1 MTTDNI
7 IDLLI
12 IACSGLL
19 VWSIA
24 VTLTLWSER
33 KELTKI
39 HKSKEALRES
49 LTKHNYSLF
58 QEKEKLEKEVNARA
72 EEIDDLKLCIKKLAK
87 TNRLCI
93 NMSKAMRAELRAKAP
108 DTSEAITRKLIDD
121 NLRPLVWCKAGDD
134 EWWAMVNA
142 WRIHICKYSA
152 GGGWCVYS
160 VSERLKSNIDMV
172 LPTLKEAKAEGRA
185 WIVEQIY
192 SMFNRDNQDYQK

>member
-12 IACSGLL
+12 IACNLLL

-24 VTLTLWSER
+24 VTLTLWDER
-33 KELTKI
+33 KEMKKLQE
-39 HKSKEALRES
+39 SKEDLRES

-58 QEKEKLEKEVNARA
+58 QEKEELEKELAA
-72 EEIDDLKLCIKKLAK
+72 KTEEIDELKRCTRKLAK

-93 NMSKAMRAELRAKAP
+93 NMFNAMRAELMAKAP
-108 DTSEAITRKLIDD
+108 DTSEAITRKLIDRH
-121 NLRPLVWCKAGDD
+121 LRPLVWVKSDED
-134 EWWAMVNA
+134 EWWTISTA

-160 VSERLKSNIDMV
+160 ASEFVSSKLDMI
-172 LPTLKEAKAEGRA
+172 LPTIKEAKAEGRA

-192 SMFNRDNQDYQK
+192 SMFNRDNQD

>member
-12 IACSGLL
+12 IACGGLL

-24 VTLTLWSER
+24 ATLTILSER
-33 KELTKI
+33 KELKKLR
-39 HKSKEALRES
+39 KSKDDLRES

-58 QEKEKLEKEVNARA
+58 QEKEKLAKEVNAKT
-72 EEIDDLKLCIKKLAK
+72 EEIAELKLCIKKLVK

-93 NMSKAMRAELRAKAP
+93 NMFKAMRAELRAKAP
-108 DTSEAITRKLIDD
+108 YPTEAISRKLIDRS
-121 NLRPLVWCKAGDD
+121 LRPLVWCKADDD
-134 EWWAMVNA
+134 EWWTMVNA

-160 VSERLKSNIDMV
+160 ASEFVSSKLDMV
-172 LPTLKEAKAEGRA
+172 LPTLKEAKMEGRA

-192 SMFNRDNQDYQK
+192 AMFNRDNQD

>member
-1 MTTDNI
+1 MTQSNI

-19 VWSIA
+19 IWSIA
-24 VTLTLWSER
+24 VTLTLWHER
-33 KELTKI
+33 KEMKKLQE
-39 HKSKEALRES
+39 SKEDLRES

-58 QEKEKLEKEVNARA
+58 QEKEELEKELAA
-72 EEIDDLKLCIKKLAK
+72 KTEEIDELKRCTRKLAK

-93 NMSKAMRAELRAKAP
+93 NMFKAMRAELRAKAP
-108 DTSEAITRKLIDD
+108 YPTEAISRKLIDIS
-121 NLRPLVWCKAGDD
+121 LRPFVWCKAGDD
-134 EWWAMVNA
+134 EWWTMVNA

-160 VSERLKSNIDMV
+160 VSERLKSNLDMV

-192 SMFNRDNQDYQK
+192 SMFNRDIIKTN

>member
-1 MTTDNI
+1 MTTETFA
-7 IDLLI
+7 LLSF
-12 IACSGLL
+12 IACL
-19 VWSIA
+19 VLGA
-24 VTLTLWSER
+24 GCVTLFILWVVEGR
-33 KELTKI
+33 EVEDLR
-39 HKSKEALRES
+39 KSKEALRES

-58 QEKEKLEKEVNARA
+58 QEKESLAKEVDAKT
-72 EEIDDLKLCIKKLAK
+72 EEIDELKRCTKKLAK

-93 NMSKAMRAELRAKAP
+93 SMFKAMRAELRAKAP
-108 DTSEAITRKLIDD
+108 YPTEAISRKLIDRS
-121 NLRPLVWCKAGDD
+121 LRPLVWCKAGDD

-160 VSERLKSNIDMV
+160 VSERLKSNLDMV

-192 SMFNRDNQDYQK
+192 SMFNRDNQD

>member
-24 VTLTLWSER
+24 VTLTIWSER
-33 KELTKI
+33 KEMTKL
-39 HKSKEALRES
+39 HKSKEELRES

-58 QEKEKLEKEVNARA
+58 QEKEKLEKEVADKD
-72 EEIDDLKLCIKKLAK
+72 EEIDELKLCIKKLAK

-93 NMSKAMRAELRAKAP
+93 NMCKATRAELRAKAP
-108 DTSEAITRKLIDD
+108 DSSEAITRKLIDRS
-121 NLRPLVWCKAGDD
+121 LRPLVWCKDGDD
-134 EWWAMVNA
+134 EWWTMVNA

-160 VSERLKSNIDMV
+160 VSERLKSNLDIV

-192 SMFNRDNQDYQK
+192 SMFNRDNQD

>member
-1 MTTDNI
+1 MTTETLI
-7 IDLLI
+7 LLYF
-12 IACSGLL
+12 IACL
-19 VWSIA
+19 VLGAGS
-24 VTLTLWSER
+24 VTLFILWVADGREVEDLR
-33 KELTKI
+33 
-39 HKSKEALRES
+39 KSKDDLRES

-58 QEKEKLEKEVNARA
+58 QEKEKLEKEVADKD
-72 EEIDDLKLCIKKLAK
+72 EEIDELKLCIKKLAK

-93 NMSKAMRAELRAKAP
+93 NMFKAMRAELRAKAP
-108 DTSEAITRKLIDD
+108 YPTEAISRKLIDD

-134 EWWAMVNA
+134 EWWTMVNA

-160 VSERLKSNIDMV
+160 VSERLKSNLDMV

-192 SMFNRDNQDYQK
+192 SMFNRDNQD